1 MLILKDIRKNLDFF
15 KKKIK
20 SRYVNN
26 SDTLL
31 DSLINND
38 ESLRKNLELQQN
50 LQNKRNSISKDLS
63 IHKDKGSEDFKNL
76 SKEVTEVKNEI
87 SKIESSI
94 LELKKILNLKS

>member
-26 SDTLL
+26 SDSLL
-31 DSLINND
+31 DSLISND

-50 LQNKRNSISKDLS
+50 LQNKRNSISKALGA
-63 IHKDKGSEDFKNL
+63 HKDKGSDEYL
-76 SKEVTEVKNEI
+76 
-87 SKIESSI
+87 
-94 LELKKILNLKS
+94 LKLKSITGTKVKVFRLR

>member
-26 SDTLL
+26 SDSLL
-31 DSLINND
+31 DSLISND

-50 LQNKRNSISKDLS
+50 LQNKRNSISKALGA
-63 IHKDKGSEDFKNL
+63 HKDKGSNDFKKL
-76 SKEVTEVKNEI
+76 STEVTEVKNEI
-87 SKIESSI
+87 NKIETLISD
-94 LELKKILNLKS
+94 LKKKNR